1 MVARFAFTQEQ
12 MSFDLYFC
20 RRDGSAPAIAEL
32 KQYFAA
38 LPLFKIEDI
47 DAGGVQFWY
56 QNEATG
62 VYCSFSY
69 SPIDAQELEGCG
81 SSGLSFNLNFNRP
94 SFFAYETMPLVEAFC
109 NYFDL
114 VVEDSQ
120 EETVQ
125 PAQAERLIRSWR
137 AHNVWAMG
145 ALAKSAK
152 AEDME
157 LHYLPEQRA
166 TEWWRYMSVRQGIED
181 SLTDD
186 IFVPS
191 LMILKGPAPQLF
203 TMMVWPDG
211 IAQFFPPCDYVYVH
225 RERKQMFRKKEET
238 GFVPYQSVMDT
249 MKPLLD
255 DYDFASLQIKYL
267 SPDKTSKVAPLIQS
281 LHLEPVELSQHT
293 QMASDGFHDVAV
305 AGEVP

>member
-1 MVARFAFTQEQ
+1 

-20 RRDGSAPAIAEL
+20 RREGSAPAIPEL

-38 LPLFKIEDI
+38 LPHFKIEDI
-47 DAGGVQFWY
+47 DAGGAQFWY

-69 SPIDAQELEGCG
+69 SPIDAQELDGCG

-109 NYFDL
+109 KHFDL

-125 PAQAERLIRSWR
+125 TAQAERLIESWR
-137 AHNVWAMG
+137 AHNTWATG
-145 ALAKSAK
+145 AVAKSAK
-152 AEDME
+152 EQDVE

-191 LMILKGPAPQLF
+191 LMILKGSRPQLF
-203 TMMVWPDG
+203 TMMLWPDG
-211 IAQFFPPCDYVYVH
+211 IAQFFPPCDYVYVR
-225 RERKQMFRKKEET
+225 REKQKLFRTTEEI
-238 GFVPYQSVMDT
+238 GLVPYESVMDT
-249 MKPLLD
+249 ITPLLD
-255 DYDFASLQIKYL
+255 DYDFGGFQIKYL
-267 SPDKTSKVAPLIQS
+267 SPHKTSKVAPLIQS
-281 LHLEPVELSQHT
+281 LHLEPIELSQHK
-293 QMASDGFHDVAV
+293 QMAPDGFHDVAV
-305 AGEVP
+305 PGELTLVSLSPN

>member
-1 MVARFAFTQEQ
+1 

-20 RRDGSAPAIAEL
+20 RRDGPTPSLPEL

-38 LPLFKIEDI
+38 LPLFKID
-47 DAGGVQFWY
+47 DTNDGGVQFWY

-62 VYCSFSY
+62 VYCSFAC
-69 SPIDAQELEGCG
+69 SPIDAEELEGCG

-109 NYFDL
+109 KHFDL

-125 PAQAERLIRSWR
+125 PAQAERLIESWR
-137 AHNVWAMG
+137 AHNTWATG

-152 AEDME
+152 EEDME

-166 TEWWRYMSVRQGIED
+166 TEWWRYMSVKQGIED

-191 LMILKGPAPQLF
+191 LMIVKGSAPQPF

-211 IAQFFPPCDYVYVH
+211 IAQFFPPCDYIWVH
-225 RERKQMFRKKEET
+225 REKKQIFRTKEET
-238 GFVPYQSVMDT
+238 GLVAYQSVMDT
-249 MKPLLD
+249 INPLLD
-255 DYDFASLQIKYL
+255 DYDFGNLQIKYL
-267 SPDKTSKVAPLIQS
+267 SPDKTSRVAPLIQS
-281 LHLEPVELSQHT
+281 LRLEPVELSQHT
-293 QMASDGFHDVAV
+293 RLAADGFHDVSLS
-305 AGEVP
+305 GEAP

>member
-125 PAQAERLIRSWR
+125 PAQAERFDRFVACAQRLGDGRAGQISESGGYGTALSSRAAGNGVVALHECETRDRRLFDRRYLRTIVDDSEGSCAATVHNDGLARRNRSILP
-137 AHNVWAMG
+137 
-145 ALAKSAK
+145 AL
-152 AEDME
+152 
-157 LHYLPEQRA
+157 
-166 TEWWRYMSVRQGIED
+166 
-181 SLTDD
+181 
-186 IFVPS
+186 
-191 LMILKGPAPQLF
+191 
-203 TMMVWPDG
+203 
-211 IAQFFPPCDYVYVH
+211 
-225 RERKQMFRKKEET
+225 
-238 GFVPYQSVMDT
+238 
-249 MKPLLD
+249 
-255 DYDFASLQIKYL
+255 
-267 SPDKTSKVAPLIQS
+267 
-281 LHLEPVELSQHT
+281 
-293 QMASDGFHDVAV
+293 
-305 AGEVP
+305 